1 MNTRRAT
8 ADDAAS
14 ITRIYNEGIADRIAT
29 FETHAYSE
37 AQVRAWFERPHPI
50 VVVERDGAIIA
61 FAAAQPSSLRACYAR
76 NAEFSVYVQR
86 DARGQG
92 AGRIAMSALAEL
104 LRPMKFNKLISH
116 VFADNVAS
124 RRMLQSLG
132 FREVGTLERHGDLE
146 GCDLDVVIL
155 EMLL

>member
-1 MNTRRAT
+1 VNVRRAT
-8 ADDAAS
+8 ADDSQS
-14 ITRIYNEGIADRIAT
+14 IVRIYNEGIADRIAT
-29 FETHAYSE
+29 FETNPYTE

-86 DARGQG
+86 DVRGQG
-92 AGRIAMSALAEL
+92 AGRVAMRALAAI
-104 LRPMKFNKLISH
+104 LREMRFNKLVSH
-116 VFADNVAS
+116 VFVDNEAS
-124 RRMLQSLG
+124 LRMLRGVG
-132 FREVGTLERHGDLE
+132 FRDVGTLARHGDLE
-146 GCDLDVVIL
+146 GRWCDVVVM